1 VNLLTLPACCEVNGE
16 GSTLVL
22 LQPTAANQ
30 AARVE
35 CIGHMSLVA
44 YGVGKI
50 LERRC
55 SFLYFNCASVL
66 PISPSLY
73 SPKFETKNHEK

>member
-1 VNLLTLPACCEVNGE
+1 M
-16 GSTLVL
+16 L

-50 LERRC
+50 PERRC
-55 SFLYFNCASVL
+55 SVLNFDCASVL
-66 PISPSLY
+66 PIFPVLVF
-73 SPKFETKNHEK
+73 PEV